1 MFDLKVFFRKS
12 GNIEPRDFSKT
23 KRQVMTM
30 LGGSAKAR
38 ELLKNGTI
46 EVALF
51 YSEILT
57 TRWVETK
64 GMYGDYILLENYYK
78 LPDAAASSI
87 LGSIS
92 IFRHVASQSGPGR
105 NIIAFA
111 SSESLRAL
119 MEPCEVIQNGER
131 AAIMEAL
138 DETAYDYVQ
147 QFSQVPLVRLAGVRG

>member
-1 MFDLKVFFRKS
+1 MSCL
-12 GNIEPRDFSKT
+12 
-23 KRQVMTM
+23 
-30 LGGSAKAR
+30 SA
-38 ELLKNGTI
+38 I
-46 EVALF
+46 YLF
-51 YSEILT
+51 YFVQIQ
-57 TRWVETK
+57 V
-64 GMYGDYILLENYYK
+64 K

-119 MEPCEVIQNGER
+119 MEPCEVIKNGER
-131 AAIMEAL
+131 AAIMAAL

-147 QFSQVPLVRLAGVRG
+147 QFSQVPLVRLASFDIVRA